1 MNHHLSSITT
11 CSITS
16 LNTNSTVQTLASN
29 ATQIHPPRRK
39 KLVAQ
44 SRVSKQRINKEL
56 VAAGGSQ
63 SQVSLQLQ
71 LQLQKSTANFH
82 QSPPAG
88 SVQPPPP
95 KPASSPLPKSPIAGS
110 TAMNRPEVKSIWKNS
125 NSGSDTA
132 SSQVPAS
139 PQHNHAKRPVTASDV
154 VVQAQSP
161 APAGLQQIPVPSSAQ
176 KQQPVTAPTKKL
188 AQQPCSKQQQNADK
202 QQQQTSPTPN
212 NNNQLQQVNNNSECQ
227 HHANNGGMYLLLSVR
242 QHDKKLYD
250 SDLSSF
256 FNFNLV

>member
-1 MNHHLSSITT
+1 MLNHHLSSVTT

-16 LNTNSTVQTLASN
+16 LNTNSTVQTLAAN
-29 ATQIHPPRRK
+29 VTQTQPPRRK

-88 SVQPPPP
+88 SAQPPPP

-110 TAMNRPEVKSIWKNS
+110 TAINRPEVKSIWKNS
-125 NSGSDTA
+125 NSGSDT

-161 APAGLQQIPVPSSAQ
+161 VPAGLQQIPVPSSAQ
-176 KQQPVTAPTKKL
+176 KQQPVSAPTKKL
-188 AQQPCSKQQQNADK
+188 AQQPCSKQQKQQNVDK
-202 QQQQTSPTPN
+202 QQQQTSPTPD
-212 NNNQLQQVNNNSECQ
+212 NNNQLQQVNNNNECQ
-227 HHANNGGMYLLLSVR
+227 HHANNGGVYVDSVGSF
-242 QHDKKLYD
+242 HKKLDD
-250 SDLSSF
+250 SEF
-256 FNFNLV
+256 CNFKILI